1 MTASASDVPLSE
13 QVAYLKLAL
22 ELHTLDVPDIV
33 QWADAQIRDQTN
45 PAYAL
50 IELALMGE
58 SNRFDTANQ
67 LLRIARP
74 SMTTA
79 ELLPYVLADAHK
91 MLLDNPGFARA
102 LAEGMYQV
110 WARDNGSFTEAL
122 ALCGYFDDAYDLARA
137 GINATVD
144 QINQELLAFT
154 GGFLN
159 WDWMKRCG
167 AAEKSQSD

>member
-1 MTASASDVPLSE
+1 MTVSASNVPLSE

-22 ELHTLDVPDIV
+22 ELRTLDVPDIV

-45 PAYAL
+45 PAYEL
-50 IELALMGE
+50 IDLALMSE
-58 SNRFDTANQ
+58 SNRFDTASQ

-79 ELLPYVLADAHK
+79 EILPYVLADAHK

-122 ALCGYFDDAYDLARA
+122 ALCGYFDDAYDLAQA
-137 GINATVD
+137 GINATVE
-144 QINQELLAFT
+144 QIDQELLEFT
-154 GGFLN
+154 EGFLS
-159 WDWMKRCG
+159 WDWVTRCG
-167 AAEKSQSD
+167 SADKSKPN

>member
-1 MTASASDVPLSE
+1 MTVSASDVPLSE

-22 ELHTLDVPDIV
+22 ELRTLDVPDIV

-45 PAYAL
+45 PAYEL

-58 SNRFDTANQ
+58 SNRFDTASQ

-74 SMTTA
+74 AMTTA
-79 ELLPYVLADAHK
+79 ELLPYILADAHK

-110 WARDNGSFTEAL
+110 WARDNHSFTEAL
-122 ALCGYFDDAYDLARA
+122 ALCGYFDDAYDLAQA
-137 GINATVD
+137 GINATVE
-144 QINQELLAFT
+144 QIDQELLAFT

-159 WDWMKRCG
+159 WDWMTRCG
-167 AAEKSQSD
+167 AADKSKPD